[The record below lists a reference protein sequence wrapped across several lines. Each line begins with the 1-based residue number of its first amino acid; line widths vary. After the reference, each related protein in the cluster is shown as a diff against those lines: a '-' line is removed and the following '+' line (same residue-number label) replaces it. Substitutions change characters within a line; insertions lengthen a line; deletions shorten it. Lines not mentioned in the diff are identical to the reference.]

1 MNNVVKKQIFAIRNT
16 GETNMLDLPKI
27 REIALREGYYELFN
41 FLEENRAEY
50 VRFILYGDEE

>member
-1 MNNVVKKQIFAIRNT
+1 MDNKVKNQIFAIRNT

-27 REIALREGYYELFN
+27 REIGLRERYHELLD
-41 FLEENRAEY
+41 FLDENKSEY